1 MTVLEETMV
10 ESATEAMLSSG
21 FAPRPQ
27 VYVLDRTRTQPVLG
41 YVVSRFYEQGDD
53 AASAIANLGV
63 LAAALRGTDLIVFW
77 EESDL
82 RTSIRGAHPSAGYP
96 MGLVTLQITE
106 EGHDLTWR
114 PFGIHALGYQQN
126 GLPAVQPVWGAVA
139 RESGGDLPLP
149 IQGLLGSRR
158 GLRDPLRLDSFCNQ
172 F

>member
-77 EESDL
+77 KNP
-82 RTSIRGAHPSAGYP
+82 T
-96 MGLVTLQITE
+96 
-106 EGHDLTWR
+106 
-114 PFGIHALGYQQN
+114 F
-126 GLPAVQPVWGAVA
+126 
-139 RESGGDLPLP
+139 
-149 IQGLLGSRR
+149 
-158 GLRDPLRLDSFCNQ
+158 GLRSVVRIPLRDIRWASSRCGSLRRVTI
-172 F
+172 